1 MRHLLADDKASADSD
16 QSSYSYIS
24 EVETAAVTNAET
36 SQCQSEIQSID
47 SHEENLDSALCDG
60 SSLSQ
65 KNFQGLF
72 LALTQKHNL
81 SSQAMDII
89 LKLIK
94 LALPEGNECPVS
106 VYQFEKSL
114 SDLGFSHTK
123 YITCCEC
130 QHSLEHGVCMNVE
143 CRKAGTQAKGD
154 ESSSFYVMDLLPEIK
169 RLISGT
175 GK

>member
-1 MRHLLADDKASADSD
+1 MRHLSTDDKTSADSD
-16 QSSYSYIS
+16 HSSYSYIS
-24 EVETAAVTNAET
+24 EVETASVTTAET

-47 SHEENLDSALCDG
+47 SHEEDLDSALCDG

-81 SSQAMDII
+81 SSQAMDSI

-94 LALPEGNECPVS
+94 LALPEGNQCPVS

-114 SDLGFSHTK
+114 SDLGFSLTK

-130 QHSLEHGVCMNVE
+130 QHLLEHGVCMNLE
-143 CRKAGTQAKGD
+143 CRKAGTPAKGD
-154 ESSSFYVMDLLPEIK
+154 ESSTLYVMDLLPEIK